1 MDRTV
6 PRTGSEEIE
15 LYIRTYYSLLRSTAD
30 VQIRTLEE
38 VHASMGSALHP
49 DARATLPDFS
59 AFIYSSLRLPFCMAK
74 VDRIILGQSQDVFRL
89 KGIGDVETW
98 QPATARARRRLS
110 YFNGRDTLACY
121 IASRSD
127 IDDIIPLLTAF
138 QIEWNKLHRLMAG
151 GQVRSYLDQA
161 LDGDEEL
168 GVLAHGLGVDA
179 DELGRLRRV
188 WGQDFW
194 PLMKA
199 ISESGKRFKV
209 RLLSSSLNEYRR
221 ATQLWWE
228 RVEALKPSL
237 LNRPVYFI
245 SSNTHSLAN
254 LLSGFAL
261 RHEEDLLRFVDDA
274 GQADLQVEW
283 HDIEAE
289 QVRSSRENFLYYAF
303 KRYMDL
309 DDPFDLMPQLAR
321 DEAES
326 GIHRVPSE
334 HSFDLEAQVF
344 ELSKIHPDWVDP
356 RLSTE
361 ELKRLEDSQALI
373 VNIDYPLGMAAYLV
387 LAYVATRV
395 GELRGVYILGKAATL
410 NAIVGDVMIPQVVY
424 DEQSQNT
431 YLFDNCF
438 KASDVDQDL
447 MYGTVLDN
455 QKAVSVRGTFLQTP
469 RYMDVFYREG
479 YTDIEMEAGPYLS
492 AIYELAR
499 PKRYPDN
506 EIVNLHELPFELGI
520 LHYASDTPLSK
531 GRNLGAGTLSYYG
544 MDPTY
549 AASLAALRRI
559 VRREIRRLDPR
570 GVRAGEAM
578 ASSGK

>member
-30 VQIRTLEE
+30 VEIRTLEE

-49 DARATLPDFS
+49 DARASLPDFS
-59 AFIYSSLRLPFCMAK
+59 AFIYSSLRLPQCMAK
-74 VDRIILGQSQDVFRL
+74 VDRIILGQSQDVFRT

-98 QPATARARRRLS
+98 EPAIARARRRLS

-151 GQVRSYLDQA
+151 GHVRSQLAQA
-161 LDGDEEL
+161 LDGDGDL
-168 GVLAHGLGVDA
+168 AVLAQALGVDA
-179 DELGRLRRV
+179 DELGRLGRV
-188 WGQDFW
+188 WGPAFW
-194 PLMKA
+194 PLMRA
-199 ISESGKRFKV
+199 ISERGKRFKV

-228 RVEALKPSL
+228 RVEALVPSL
-237 LNRPVYFI
+237 LHRPVYFV

-254 LLSGFAL
+254 LMTGFAL
-261 RHEEDLLRFVDDA
+261 RHEDDLIRFVDMA
-274 GQADLQVEW
+274 GQSDLLTEW
-283 HDIEAE
+283 QDIEAE

-303 KRYMDL
+303 KRYMGS
-309 DDPFDLMPQLAR
+309 DDPFGLLAKLADEEADL
-321 DEAES
+321 
-326 GIHRVPSE
+326 GIRRVPSE
-334 HSFDLEAQVF
+334 HSFDLEVQVF
-344 ELSKIHPDWVDP
+344 ELSKIRPDLVDP
-356 RLSTE
+356 RLPA
-361 ELKRLEDSQALI
+361 KGLEHIHRSDALI
-373 VNIDYPLGMAAYLV
+373 VNIDYPLGMAAYIV
-387 LAYVATRV
+387 LAYLATRV

-410 NAIVGDVMIPQVVY
+410 NGVIGDVMIPQVVH

-431 YLFDNCF
+431 YLFENCF
-438 KASDVDQDL
+438 QASDVDSDL

-506 EIVNLHELPFELGI
+506 EIVNLHDLPFELGI

-549 AASLAALRRI
+549 ATSLAVLRRI
-559 VRREIRRLDPR
+559 VRSETRRLDLEQPAT
-570 GVRAGEAM
+570 RAA
-578 ASSGK
+578 AVTRS